1 MKGERGVLSMARWWK
16 GVGAVPMGTSS
27 NTRKAV
33 ILLAL
38 SVAVAG
44 CAGAGYKV
52 ALQKV
57 GDIGPRI
64 AGDIRPTDAGGEA
77 RKQAFLDLVEECRSL
92 GAK

>member
-1 MKGERGVLSMARWWK
+1 MKRK
-16 GVGAVPMGTSS
+16 GVVL
-27 NTRKAV
+27 V
-33 ILLAL
+33 LAL
-38 SVAVAG
+38 SGALSG

-64 AGDIRPTDAGGEA
+64 ANDIKPSDAGGEA

>member
-1 MKGERGVLSMARWWK
+1 MKGKRFLLRGEVVL
-16 GVGAVPMGTSS
+16 
-27 NTRKAV
+27 
-33 ILLAL
+33 ICAL
-38 SVAVAG
+38 GLAG

-64 AGDIRPTDAGGEA
+64 AGDITPKDAGGEA